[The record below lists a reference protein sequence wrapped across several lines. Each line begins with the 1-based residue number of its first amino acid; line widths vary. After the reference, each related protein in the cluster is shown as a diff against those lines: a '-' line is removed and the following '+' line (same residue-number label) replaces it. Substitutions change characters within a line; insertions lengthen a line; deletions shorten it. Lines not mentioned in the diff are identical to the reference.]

1 MSELIKRK
9 IKPGPTFELE
19 YQETEKPTSVTKSTK
34 TTKKG
39 KKNGTK
45 NAS

>member
-19 YQETEKPTSVTKSTK
+19 HQEEEKTPSKPKSTK
-34 TTKKG
+34 KRG
-39 KKNGTK
+39 KNGTK